1 MKFTRWRF
9 ELVQDAKN
17 WWKWWSMRFTLVS
30 LFCSGA
36 IAAYVVLPA
45 DFLPEIP
52 VWFKQT
58 LGITAVLS
66 AGAAA
71 VTRPIRQHKLD

>member
-1 MKFTRWRF
+1 MKV
-9 ELVQDAKN
+9 ELVDGWKN
-17 WWKWWSMRFTLVS
+17 WWKWWSMRLILLS
-30 LFCSGA
+30 AFCSGA
-36 IAAYVVLPA
+36 IAAYSLLPA

-58 LGITAVLS
+58 LGLTAVLS

-71 VTRPIRQHKLD
+71 VVRPIRQHKLD